1 MTLKKVNIKNQ
12 KHLMCNDLIDIEKFD
27 PNLLDVEK
35 KESIGAN
42 IYYVEYIREWPD
54 EIITASPIYLHIDE
68 LFGYIDKINDKKYLN
83 ISVTPRNGDIL
94 LAYEKMRNDI
104 RKGIKEVNDGKDVE
118 YDRNLKRIKFECDH
132 DLPLDKLKLHG
143 LVLIIR
149 HVIEIN
155 EKYPQIFLDSCY
167 YEI

>member
-1 MTLKKVNIKNQ
+1 MNIKNQ

-27 PNLLDVEK
+27 PNLLDIEK
-35 KESIGAN
+35 NGSIGAI

-83 ISVTPRNGDIL
+83 ISITTGNGDIL
-94 LAYEKMRNDI
+94 LVYEKMWNYI

-118 YDRNLKRIKFECDH
+118 YDKNLKRIKFECD
-132 DLPLDKLKLHG
+132 DDFPLDKLLKLHG

-155 EKYPQIFLDSCY
+155 EKYYPQIFLDSCY

>member
-1 MTLKKVNIKNQ
+1 MK
-12 KHLMCNDLIDIEKFD
+12 
-27 PNLLDVEK
+27 K

-54 EIITASPIYLHIDE
+54 EIITASPIYLRIDE

-83 ISVTPRNGDIL
+83 ISLKPGNGDIL
-94 LAYEKMRNDI
+94 LAYEKVWNDI
-104 RKGIKEVNDGKDVE
+104 RKGIKEVNDGKDVK
-118 YDRNLKRIKFECDH
+118 YDRNLKRIKFECD
-132 DLPLDKLKLHG
+132 DNLPLDKLLKLHR

-155 EKYPQIFLDSCY
+155 EKYYPQIFLENCF
-167 YEI
+167 YEV

>member
-1 MTLKKVNIKNQ
+1 MKR
-12 KHLMCNDLIDIEKFD
+12 
-27 PNLLDVEK
+27 

-54 EIITASPIYLHIDE
+54 EIITANPRYLNIDE
-68 LFGYIDKINDKKYLN
+68 LFGYIDKVNDKKYLN
-83 ISVTPRNGDIL
+83 ISVTPGNGDIL
-94 LAYEKMRNDI
+94 LAYEKMWNDI
-104 RKGIKEVNDGKDVE
+104 RKGIKEVNDGKDVK
-118 YDRNLKRIKFECDH
+118 YDRNLKIIKFECDD
-132 DLPLDKLKLHG
+132 DLPLDKLLKLHR

-155 EKYPQIFLDSCY
+155 EKYYPQIFLDSYY

>member
-1 MTLKKVNIKNQ
+1 MNIKNQ
-12 KHLMCNDLIDIEKFD
+12 KHLICNDLFDIGKFNS
-27 PNLLDVEK
+27 NLLDIEK

-54 EIITASPIYLHIDE
+54 EIITASPIYLRIDE

-83 ISVTPRNGDIL
+83 ISLKPGNGDIL
-94 LAYEKMRNDI
+94 LAYEKVWNDI
-104 RKGIKEVNDGKDVE
+104 RKGIKEVNDGKDVK
-118 YDRNLKRIKFECDH
+118 YDRNLKRIKFECD
-132 DLPLDKLKLHG
+132 DNLPLDKLLKLHR

-155 EKYPQIFLDSCY
+155 EKYYPQIFLENCF
-167 YEI
+167 YEV